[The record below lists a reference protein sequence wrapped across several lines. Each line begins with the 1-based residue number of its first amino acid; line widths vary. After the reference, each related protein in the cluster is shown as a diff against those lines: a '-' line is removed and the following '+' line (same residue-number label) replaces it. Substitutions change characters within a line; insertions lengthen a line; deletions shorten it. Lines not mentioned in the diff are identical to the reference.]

1 MDNNTSFF
9 INHLIYAIYNS
20 EDFENLKVHILESLR
35 AVIPFQ
41 CGSICMAD
49 DEDPRHLLGMATVV
63 PERYRIVEEKYLL
76 IEEQDISRWQLQMN
90 SATVLRVTDLM
101 DKEQWEKTVL
111 YQTCYQPYGLYFAV
125 DMTIVSGGQLLGVL
139 SLYRQE
145 TQGDFSED
153 DLFLLKLL
161 NDHLNARFFREKDTG
176 SLAEKHVGRNQSLQL
191 SRKYGLT
198 VRETEITALVLD
210 GKSNE
215 SIAEELNI
223 TVNTLKKHL
232 QHIYRK
238 TGVTSRVRLE
248 TISLRLG
255 YASDNRS

>member
-20 EDFENLKVHILESLR
+20 EDFEYLKVHILESLR

-49 DEDPRHLLGMATVV
+49 DEDPRHLLGTATVV

-76 IEEQDISRWQLQMN
+76 IEEHDISRWQLQMN
-90 SATVLRVTDLM
+90 AATVLRVTDLM
-101 DKEQWEKTVL
+101 DREQWEKTVL

-139 SLYRQE
+139 SLYRQK

-161 NDHLNARFFREKDTG
+161 NDHLNARFCREKDAAG
-176 SLAEKHVGRNQSLQL
+176 PAGERAERNRSLQL
-191 SRKYGLT
+191 ARKYGLT
-198 VRETEITALVLD
+198 AREAEITALIL
-210 GKSNE
+210 GGESNE

-248 TISLRLG
+248 AIAFRPG
-255 YASDNRS
+255 